1 MEFVNQTALYSCTLV
16 SMGFTYLA
24 IRIVF
29 DDVCTSNIMSLYD
42 LFIDTPFLCQL
53 TDLTTD
59 VKKLHNGEL
68 TIDERYD
75 FTICPKEIVSQ
86 FPKTYMIFG
95 SKDIIRD
102 ECYKLADFLLSN
114 NVSLEMK
121 EYLYYCHGFMSIS
134 TMDTFYN
141 PGVQQVIDYAKSVF
155 Y

>member
-1 MEFVNQTALYSCTLV
+1 
-16 SMGFTYLA
+16 
-24 IRIVF
+24 
-29 DDVCTSNIMSLYD
+29 MSLYD

-53 TDLTTD
+53 TDLTID
-59 VKKLHNGEL
+59 IKKLHKGQL
-68 TIDERYD
+68 TIDEKYD
-75 FTICPKEIVSQ
+75 FTKCDKEIVSQ
-86 FPKTYMIFG
+86 FPKTYMVFG

-121 EYLYYCHGFMSIS
+121 EFLYYCHGFMSIS
-134 TMDTFYN
+134 TMDSFYY